1 MAETKEQIVAILMR
15 RDKISRNEA
24 ESLVSET
31 ALEITDALDMGL
43 GYDEI
48 EQIMRDFLGLEMDYI
63 FAFI

>member
-1 MAETKEQIVAILMR
+1 MAETKEQIVAMLML
-15 RDKISRNEA
+15 RDEISRKEA
-24 ESLVSET
+24 ESIVSET

-43 GYDEI
+43 GYDEV

>member
-1 MAETKEQIVAILMR
+1 MAETKEQIVAILMH

>member
-1 MAETKEQIVAILMR
+1 MAETKEQIVAILMH

-31 ALEITDALDMGL
+31 ALEITDALDIGL
-43 GYDEI
+43 GYEEI

>member
-1 MAETKEQIVAILMR
+1 MAETKEQIVAILMN

-31 ALEITDALDMGL
+31 ALEITDALDIGL